1 MTRGA
6 FTLEKRWASV
16 DELIDSAVE
25 AAQSTIDAK
34 RHPLRRAASDPARA
48 ANLLFR
54 CCMLIADDNCYGAE
68 SMQLCLQMRGRDWI
82 GGEALN
88 VAQQIKPEI
97 AVVDI
102 GLPDTSGYDIAPH
115 TRLDLGTRR
124 ATEGADRLGA
134 GVR

>member
-1 MTRGA
+1 M
-6 FTLEKRWASV
+6 RWASV

-25 AAQSTIDAK
+25 ADQSTIDAK
-34 RHPLRRAASDPARA
+34 RHPSRRAASDPARA
-48 ANLLFR
+48 ANLSCR

-68 SMQLCLQMRGRDWI
+68 SMQLCLQMRGRDVHVHWI

-102 GLPDTSGYDIAPH
+102 GLPDMSAYDIAAAYAI
-115 TRLDLGTRR
+115 RSGD
-124 ATEGADRLGA
+124 ATCYRGR
-134 GVR
+134 